1 MMVVAVEAGNLLTLL
16 SSSVYGFLARY
27 AKLRVARPPGMPGT
41 FSPPPMVSM
50 TNSIDMPQMCMQS
63 LAYPLSVYSYQSRVL
78 TNLNWVHF
86 DRKCCADRSRWD
98 ENGSAARQCQEWYI
112 SSDFYRYSS
121 QSVKPVLPDT
131 PWNVG
136 CDLLKFVCGTK
147 MSKRESKLTYLSY
160 TKSCL

>member
-86 DRKCCADRSRWD
+86 DR
-98 ENGSAARQCQEWYI
+98 NQCQEWYI